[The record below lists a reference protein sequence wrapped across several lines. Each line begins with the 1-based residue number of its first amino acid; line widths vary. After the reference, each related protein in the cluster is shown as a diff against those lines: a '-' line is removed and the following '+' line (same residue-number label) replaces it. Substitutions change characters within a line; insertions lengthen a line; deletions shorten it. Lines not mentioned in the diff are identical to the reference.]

1 MQPNMNIR
9 KAVITAAGASQRGL
23 PLQTLVDRDGVT
35 KSALQLLIAEARG
48 GGAEDIAVIV
58 TPGDEGAFAS
68 AAGADA
74 DRLHFIPQHNPR
86 GYADAILRA
95 RDFVDAQPF
104 LHLVGDHLS
113 IARGEISCA
122 RQLVTIA
129 QRENCAVSAVQATR
143 EALLPNYGAVGG
155 KRVGAHDLYAIEAV
169 LEKPTPTVAEQ
180 TLLTPGL
187 RSGHYLCFF
196 GMHVLT
202 PIIFDLIEER
212 LTQANGP
219 MSLSD
224 ALAGLANRERYLAL
238 EVAGSR
244 YNIGVKYGLLNAQL
258 ALALSGPDRA
268 NVLAQLVELLAQ

>member
-1 MQPNMNIR
+1 MIIR

-23 PLQTLVDRDGVT
+23 PLQTLVDRDGAT
-35 KSALQLLIAEARG
+35 RSALQLLIAEARD
-48 GGAEDIAVIV
+48 GGADEIAVIV
-58 TPGDEGAFAS
+58 TPGDESAFAS
-68 AAGADA
+68 AAGPDA
-74 DRLHFIPQHNPR
+74 DRLRFIPQPNPR

-95 RDFVDAQPF
+95 RDFAGGESF
-104 LHLVGDHLS
+104 LHLVGDHLCIS
-113 IARGEISCA
+113 RGDVSCA
-122 RQLVTIA
+122 RQLVTTA
-129 QRENCAVSAVQATR
+129 QREHCAVSAVQATR
-143 EALLPNYGAVGG
+143 EALLPNYGAIGG
-155 KRVGAHDLYAIEAV
+155 KRVGVHDLYAIEAV

-180 TLLTPGL
+180 MLLTPGL

-196 GMHVLT
+196 GMHVLS

-212 LTQANGP
+212 LAHATGP

-224 ALAGLANRERYLAL
+224 ALAGLASRERYLAL

-258 ALALSGPDRA
+258 ALALSGTDRA